1 MKYIALMSALFLAGC
16 CSFSSANQQETMYP
30 LSSALTKL
38 SSSVEAETRYGNPDA
53 ATDNTLL
60 VAATAHD
67 PALLAPFKD
76 YKMKAKSVEGHSLIL
91 VCSADGRQALLED
104 AGCTAKMDKHHWQEK
119 ANPGCNYTIDMA
131 QVCR

>member
-1 MKYIALMSALFLAGC
+1 MKYITLASVLLLAGC
-16 CSFSSANQQETMYP
+16 CSASSANQQETMYP

-38 SSSVEAETRYGNPDA
+38 SASVEAETRYGNPGS
-53 ATDNTLL
+53 ATDNALL

-67 PALLAPFKD
+67 PALLSPFNH
-76 YKMKAKSVEGHSLIL
+76 YQMKAKSVEGHSLIL

-119 ANPGCNYTIDMA
+119 TNPGCNYTIDMA

>member
-38 SSSVEAETRYGNPDA
+38 SASVEAETRYGNPDS
-53 ATDNTLL
+53 ATDST
-60 VAATAHD
+60 
-67 PALLAPFKD
+67 LLAPFKD